1 MRKIKILFIL
11 CLSFFMFGCMERLE
25 VVSIEQK
32 ASITENWIVD
42 EIESS
47 KELAMKNI
55 NYLTEKKE
63 SDNSKIRAQA
73 QQELEE
79 WYSAIHNA
87 QEKKKRLEKERIEL
101 EKERIDNFFNEF
113 CYLLIK
119 NDLREPESYQLD
131 YVYYRKNGNKY
142 SISHSFRA
150 KNGFGGYSKEF
161 KTYEFKFTDEELK
174 SDVRI
179 VVIQK
184 KLELLKQLIQ
194 ESEEL
199 IKTEELIKRHNQRR
213 FYF

>member
-25 VVSIEQK
+25 VVSIEKK

-55 NYLTEKKE
+55 NYLREKKE

-87 QEKKKRLEKERIEL
+87 QEKKKRLEKERI
-101 EKERIDNFFNEF
+101 DNFFNEF

-119 NDLREPESYQLD
+119 DDLREPESYQLD

-150 KNGFGGYSKEF
+150 KNGFGGYGKEF

-184 KLELLKQLIQ
+184 KLELLEQSIQ
-194 ESEEL
+194 ER
-199 IKTEELIKRHNQRR
+199 EELIKRHNQRR